1 MHMIVHVLSH
11 SATGRM
17 PVDGS
22 TELADDVDDFDD
34 DSHLGDFSEDDEE
47 PPPSRKKSSKKS
59 KGKREDRRHGGF

>member
-1 MHMIVHVLSH
+1 MSTWHSH

-17 PVDGS
+17 TVDGS
-22 TELADDVDDFDD
+22 TELADDMDEFDD

-59 KGKREDRRHGGF
+59 KGKGKDRRHGGF